1 METTDLVLRKT
12 ISVAQPP
19 EVAFRVFTEEVGT
32 WWPAR
37 THSVGE
43 ERVSAVVLDGRVG
56 GRFYER
62 LDDGTEYDWGEIT
75 SWDPPERLG
84 MTWHPGRGP
93 ETAQQLAIR
102 FLAEGDGTRVEV
114 EHSGWETLGDQAEA
128 TLASYDSESG
138 WTRVLGQYFEA
149 VEEARDA

>member
-43 ERVSAVVLDGRVG
+43 ERVSAVVLEGRVG

-62 LDDGTEYDWGEIT
+62 LDDGTEHDWGEIT

-93 ETAQQLAIR
+93 ETAQQLVIR

-114 EHSGWETLGDQAEA
+114 EHSGWETLGDKAEA

-138 WTRVLGQYFEA
+138 WTGVLGQYAEA
-149 VEEARDA
+149 VEEARAV